1 MKHYRITTNG
11 DHFRVEVA
19 TDRWWRQK
27 LKWEPALYGIFEN
40 DIFYSGY
47 EAAVDALDRTLRQET
62 QSWRLPD
69 SDAPPPCYAPNPGCV
84 DGCIRHL

>member
-27 LKWEPALYGIFEN
+27 LKWEPALCGIS
-40 DIFYSGY
+40 DY
-47 EAAVDALDRTLRQET
+47 ETAIDVLDCILLGGE

-69 SDAPPPCYAPNPGCV
+69 DDASPPCYAANPGCV